1 MAYTD
6 ATHSTYDSHKRDW
19 ELIQRMLTLEDVEQE
34 LTQRYFEH
42 DEHFRQRRKDSRD
55 TEGLT
60 AYLLTRLAGILFQ
73 RADDVS
79 RELGPVLTED
89 DLEDAGPDDEDYSI
103 LLLQMAV
110 KLLAYDEAVC
120 ILNPASGWRIATP
133 LVRPNW
139 TDEGVIITGHAA
151 VGDRLDADVEQ
162 IKTWTVY
169 RPDGYQT
176 YRRGKDREE
185 PDDVLIDEGMWTAD
199 EAFFVD
205 QAGTP
210 VPPVLT
216 VSVPWE
222 TRLGLIVAKGHRA
235 IFEMTSRRDF
245 ALSSAMNG
253 LIQIGVGGD
262 IDLADKIKDDT
273 KGGAKMVPY
282 AKEYG
287 EHKGLEMPTAG
298 IEIGN
303 QVIDG
308 KKEELRRTAYDNLR
322 QAAQQSATEAII
334 HQQGGAAA
342 ALSVMAETMAD
353 AEQRML
359 HLWTQARD
367 FRFAGPDP
375 RPIDVSVTWPTD
387 YSEIFA
393 DSDIADRLFGRTLP
407 ADTDTKTEVLVRT
420 LEDAGIDVDEERR
433 TQLEAAVQ
441 AQDDQRAQAADAG
454 GGFFG

>member
-6 ATHSTYDSHKRDW
+6 ATHATYDKHMRDW
-19 ELIQRMLTLEDVEQE
+19 ELVKRMLTLDDVEQE

-79 RELGPVLTED
+79 RALGPVLQD
-89 DLEDAGPDDEDYSI
+89 ADLEAAGPDDEDYSV

-110 KLLAYDEAVC
+110 KLLAYNEAVC
-120 ILNPASGWRIATP
+120 VLNPTSGWRIASP

-139 TDEGVIITGHAA
+139 TDQGVIIMGHAA
-151 VGDRLDADVEQ
+151 MGDRLDADVEHV
-162 IKTWTVY
+162 KTWTVY
-169 RPDGYQT
+169 RPNGYQT
-176 YRRGKDREE
+176 YRRGKGRQE
-185 PDDVLIDEGMWTAD
+185 PDDVLIDQGVWTEDGAY
-199 EAFFVD
+199 FVD
-205 QAGTP
+205 QSGRPT
-210 VPPVLT
+210 PPVLT

-222 TRLGLIVAKGHRA
+222 TRLGLLVAKGHRA

-253 LIQIGVGGD
+253 LIQLGVGGD
-262 IDLADKIKDDT
+262 TDLADAIKDDAR
-273 KGGAKMVPY
+273 GGAKMLPY
-282 AKEYG
+282 AREYG
-287 EHKGLEMPTAG
+287 EHKGLEMPTTG
-298 IEIGN
+298 VEIGGD
-303 QVIDG
+303 VITE

-367 FRFAGPDP
+367 FRYAGPDP

-393 DSDIADRLFGRTLP
+393 DSDIASRLFGRTLP
-407 ADTDTKTEVLVRT
+407 ADTGTKVEVLVRT
-420 LEDAGIDVDEERR
+420 LEDAGVEVDAERR
-433 TQLEAAVQ
+433 AQLEAAVR
-441 AQDDQRAQAADAG
+441 AQEDARAQAADAG